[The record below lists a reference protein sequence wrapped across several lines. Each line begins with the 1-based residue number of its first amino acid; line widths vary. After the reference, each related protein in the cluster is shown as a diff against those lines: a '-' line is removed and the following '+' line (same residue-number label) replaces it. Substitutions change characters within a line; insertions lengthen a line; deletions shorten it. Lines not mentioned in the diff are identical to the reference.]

1 MSDKKKNVGAVFLIL
16 IIVLIVA
23 TCVVLAMSLR
33 KDTVADA
40 LSSDQVVRVL
50 FVVEDD
56 EKNALF
62 TNVLI
67 YYPKSGWAAVVNIPG
82 NTGST
87 KIFDRLGHGHA
98 DGIDAIYREKGIDA
112 YRDEINSLLDIRI
125 PFTVVF
131 THENFV
137 RFTDLLGGMRLFV
150 PEPVDMTDEN
160 GERYLLP
167 SGAVVLDGD
176 KVISYLSYKLDTENN
191 ASVHERYQNVMVA
204 MLTAI
209 RDKLPVVFTGKNFR
223 IFNNCIDVNLN
234 YDDSYNLFSLI
245 AGINTEH
252 IIRQTVTGSLRTID
266 SKSLLFPQT
275 NGELIKQVISQ
286 TTNMI
291 VSSSGTMAGR
301 VYVIEVQN
309 GTTTNGLAGRT
320 RTLFENAGYKVIR
333 VGNAKNGNDDN
344 FDVEQTAIIDHIGNM
359 EAARML
365 GDFIR
370 CTNIVEEEISDVTVD
385 KDFTIVLGR
394 DFDGRFVRL
403 R

>member
-1 MSDKKKNVGAVFLIL
+1 MNLRKKNVGAIFLIL
-16 IIVLIVA
+16 IIILIVA
-23 TCVVLAMSLR
+23 TCMLLAMSLR
-33 KDTVADA
+33 KDTVAAA

-67 YYPKSGWAAVVNIPG
+67 YYPESGRAAVVNIPG
-82 NTGST
+82 NIGYK
-87 KIFDRLGHGHA
+87 KIFDRLGHGRA

-131 THENFV
+131 THEKFV

-150 PEPVDMTDEN
+150 PEPVDITDGD

-176 KVISYLSYKLDTENN
+176 KVTSYLSYRLENEN
-191 ASVHERYQNVMVA
+191 YSSVYERYQNVMVA
-204 MLTAI
+204 MLVAI
-209 RDKLPVVFTGKNFR
+209 RDKIPVFFTGQNFK
-223 IFNNCIDVNLN
+223 IFNDCIDVNLN
-234 YDDSYNLFSLI
+234 YEDSYNLFSLI
-245 AGINTEH
+245 SGINTEY
-252 IIRQTVTGSLRTID
+252 IIRQTVTGTVRVTED
-266 SKSLLFPQT
+266 SKSLLLPLN
-275 NGELIKQVISQ
+275 NGEFIKQVISQ

-309 GTTTNGLAGRT
+309 GTSRQGLARNT
-320 RTLFENAGYKVIR
+320 QILFENAGYEVIR
-333 VGNAKNGNDDN
+333 AVNADRNDY
-344 FDVEQTAIIDHIGNM
+344 VQTAIIDHIGNM
-359 EAARML
+359 EAAMMV
-365 GDFIR
+365 GDFIH
-370 CTNIVEEEISDVTVD
+370 CTNIVEEEVGGVTAD
-385 KDFTIVLGR
+385 KDFTLILGQ
-394 DFDGRFVRL
+394 DFDGRYVRS